1 MSRRITSLAISA
13 AAWCGF
19 VAITVWTMAFLA
31 GVALPRTVDG
41 PPRTTTA
48 WAVAVDLAL
57 LLLFAVQHSVMARRP
72 AKAWLRQRVPAELER
87 TAYVLATNACLALLL
102 ALWQPW
108 DQQVWHVEGVTA
120 YVLWSLCAAGWVL
133 AIASTF
139 AVDHL
144 ELIGLRQAGW
154 GASSRSAGDATATA
168 SLQVGGLHAIVR
180 HPLMT
185 GMVVAFWATPR
196 MSAPHLLFAVAAT
209 GYIAVGITFEERDLR
224 RTFGA
229 AYVEY
234 AVRVPALVPGLRL
247 LPGLRTGRRA
257 TARGTFGPVSDEAAG
272 STLDP

>member
-1 MSRRITSLAISA
+1 MSRRIVPLVISA

-19 VAITVWTMAFLA
+19 VAGTVWTMAFLA

-48 WAVAVDLAL
+48 RAGVVDLAL

-72 AKAWLRQRVPAELER
+72 AKAWLRRPDPAELER
-87 TAYVLATNACLALLL
+87 TTYVLATNTCLALLL
-102 ALWQPW
+102 VLWQPW
-108 DQQVWHVEGVTA
+108 DQLVWHVDGAAA
-120 YVLWSLCAAGWVL
+120 YVLWTLCAVGWVL
-133 AIASTF
+133 AIAATF

-154 GASSRSAGDATATA
+154 RAASRPAAAAPEELKVS
-168 SLQVGGLHAIVR
+168 GLHAIVR

-209 GYIAVGITFEERDLR
+209 GYILIGITFEERDLR

-229 AYVEY
+229 AYEEY
-234 AVRVPALVPGLRL
+234 AARVPALGPGLRL
-247 LPGLRTGRRA
+247 LPGPRP
-257 TARGTFGPVSDEAAG
+257 ARGAATRRTFGPVSDEPTR